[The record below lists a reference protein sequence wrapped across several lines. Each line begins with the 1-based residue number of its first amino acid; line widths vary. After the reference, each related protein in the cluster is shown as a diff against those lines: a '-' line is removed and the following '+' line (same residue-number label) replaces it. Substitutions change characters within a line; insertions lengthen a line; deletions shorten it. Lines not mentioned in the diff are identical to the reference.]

1 MFNLWP
7 IAAIL
12 LFLALALGGCA
23 GGGSSGD
30 ALRAGTITLQ
40 GDRSTV
46 NYTVNVTITGAP
58 GGAGGTASPQT
69 SVPITVPISAI
80 PGLP

>member
-1 MFNLWP
+1 MLNLWP
-7 IAAIL
+7 IPVIF

-30 ALRAGTITLQ
+30 ALKAGTITLQ

-58 GGAGGTASPQT
+58 AGAGGTATVPV